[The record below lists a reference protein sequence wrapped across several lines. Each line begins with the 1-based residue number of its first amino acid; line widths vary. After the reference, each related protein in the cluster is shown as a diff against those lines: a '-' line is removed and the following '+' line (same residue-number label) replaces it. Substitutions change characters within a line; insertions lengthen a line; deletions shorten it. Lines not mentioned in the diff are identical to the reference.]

1 MTSVLNAGL
10 LSTWP
15 SAWTLNLGNTTKNGI
30 LVSGMATLRRCGR
43 LWRKTFLIGRGNK
56 MKEWWLVW
64 KNYNDIKVDGF
75 YYLEDLEKTL
85 TEIKK
90 KAEENNYGF
99 QVLAIINGKRFGYKT
114 VERISVVRVNDEPD
128 REERK

>member
-1 MTSVLNAGL
+1 
-10 LSTWP
+10 
-15 SAWTLNLGNTTKNGI
+15 
-30 LVSGMATLRRCGR
+30 
-43 LWRKTFLIGRGNK
+43 